1 MNGAFN
7 VLLRIVLFA
16 VLVGLLL
23 ASVSPLRSFLHIA
36 LGEIPVLP
44 ALDIGL
50 AIFYLVVIF
59 LLARALLPSRFWAW
73 VKSGLDRE
81 C

>member
-1 MNGAFN
+1 MNGALK

-23 ASVSPLRSFLHIA
+23 ASVSPLKSFLYAA
-36 LGEIPVLP
+36 LRETSPLP
-44 ALDIGL
+44 WLNIGL

-73 VKSGLDRE
+73 VKRGLARE
-81 C
+81 D